1 MKTINANIEHTQDA
15 TLHWAMRIGGT
26 LMMLSSALLL
36 GRNVAYGI
44 SDEVF
49 CGLCLGLGL
58 LSFVLSL
65 LPDREDQDEAALQPE
80 SYA

>member
-1 MKTINANIEHTQDA
+1 MKTINVTTEYTQDS

-36 GRNVAYGI
+36 ERNVAYGV

-80 SYA
+80 NYA

>member
-1 MKTINANIEHTQDA
+1 MKTINANTKYTQDS

-26 LMMLSSALLL
+26 LMTLSSAFLLE
-36 GRNVAYGI
+36 RNVAYGI
-44 SDEVF
+44 SDDVF

-80 SYA
+80 RYV

>member
-1 MKTINANIEHTQDA
+1 MKSINATTEYTQDA
-15 TLHWAMRIGGT
+15 TLHWAMRIGGA
-26 LMMLSSALLL
+26 LMTLSSALLL
-36 GRNVAYGI
+36 ERNVAYGI

-58 LSFVLSL
+58 LSLVLSL